1 MPKLTFTRDELENM
15 NAKNMKRMAFQKLG
29 LPGLSKKTKS
39 EVMSAILSSQDSGS
53 KPSGSSKAK
62 AVVSKAPAK
71 KPMGGLEAKLTSV
84 LSKPNAKFGHR
95 TATTIEV
102 TCGANTGNFPV
113 AGKRVGEVAE
123 YLREVLN
130 VTRMSTGLVNGKEK
144 GNDYVLKD
152 GDRLEFL
159 KPTGKKG

>member
-1 MPKLTFTRDELENM
+1 MPIYTRQELEAM
-15 NAKNMKRMAFQKLG
+15 KVKPMKRMAFQELG
-29 LPGLSKKTKS
+29 ISGVSKSTKD
-39 EVMSAILSSQDSGS
+39 EVVSAILAHQDGKIQETYVSS
-53 KPSGSSKAK
+53 
-62 AVVSKAPAK
+62 

-84 LSKPNAKFGHR
+84 MNKPDAKFGYK

-113 AGKRVGEVAE
+113 VGRRVGEVAE

-144 GNDYVLKD
+144 GNDYVLTK

>member
-1 MPKLTFTRDELENM
+1 MPKLTYTRDELENM
-15 NAKNMKRMAFQKLG
+15 NAKNMKRMAFQELG
-29 LPGLSKKTKS
+29 LSGLSKKNKP
-39 EVMSAILSSQDSGS
+39 EVMSAILASQDKGS
-53 KPSGSSKAK
+53 KPSGSSKA
-62 AVVSKAPAK
+62 VVSKAPAN

-95 TATTIEV
+95 TSTTIEV

-144 GNDYVLKD
+144 GNDYILKD
-152 GDRLEFL
+152 GERLEFL

>member
-1 MPKLTFTRDELENM
+1 MPIYTRNELEAM
-15 NAKNMKRMAFQKLG
+15 NAKDMKRMAFQELG
-29 LPGLSKKTKS
+29 LPGLSKKNKGD
-39 EVMSAILSSQDSGS
+39 VMSAILASQDG
-53 KPSGSSKAK
+53 GT
-62 AVVSKAPAK
+62 VSAAPNAAAK

-144 GNDYVLKD
+144 GNDYILKD

>member
-1 MPKLTFTRDELENM
+1 MLLLL
-15 NAKNMKRMAFQKLG
+15 KRMAFQELG
-29 LPGLSKKTKS
+29 ISGVSKSTKD
-39 EVMSAILSSQDSGS
+39 EVVSAILAHQDG
-53 KPSGSSKAK
+53 K
-62 AVVSKAPAK
+62 VSEVQATG
-71 KPMGGLEAKLTSV
+71 KPMGGLQAKLTSV
-84 LSKPNAKFGHR
+84 MNRPDAKFGHK

-113 AGKRVGEVAE
+113 TGRRVGEVAE

-144 GNDYVLKD
+144 GNDYVLKE